1 MRSMTTKKSVKRA
14 LCMAVVMTVSGCR
27 APAALGP
34 GGGMSASEGSDSG
47 ASSEGSNSGAS
58 SEGSDSGASSE
69 GSDSGASS
77 EGSGESSQS
86 DSGASSEGSG
96 DSSQSESSGSSGEE
110 GSSQSESSGSSEEGS
125 SHSESSGSSEEGASH
140 SESSDNEST
149 EVASRSSEEGGTS
162 EGSAGTEKADGEA
175 SRSRSDNSSQSN
187 NNDVASAVTVA
198 ALVVG
203 LGIIIWQAY
212 AAAERRR
219 RGVSP
224 KEAGRAAQVY
234 LRARTHQLREDLALG
249 AGPTVEDL
257 AAAARI
263 RREHLGLFGRVLR
276 ANRKELLEMAEAST
290 LTPDRALAWLERV
303 GELARAEPRLEED
316 RRAFLAAPALEGTAT
331 VAH

>member
-1 MRSMTTKKSVKRA
+1 MTTKKSVKRA

>member
-47 ASSEGSNSGAS
+47 ASSEGSN
-58 SEGSDSGASSE
+58 SGASSE